1 MMERRLGIH
10 LREVGRFDEAI
21 ACLERA
27 IAHDPSDGSAHRY
40 LVETRESDS
49 DAHRAQMEAL
59 VADPSVGPDN
69 RINLHFALGTFYDR
83 RGLTEEAFGHWRAG
97 NRLRRA
103 QLAYDESA
111 DYQLMES
118 LRAMFSPALMRSM
131 RGCGDPS
138 TQPVFIVG
146 MPRSG
151 TTLVEQM
158 LAAHPQVCAAGELD
172 AFERAFA
179 EFPNITT
186 DPRDVRGFARD
197 LAEGFR
203 RVGAHYLASLP
214 APSPDRLRTTD
225 KMPPNFRFVAPI
237 HLTFPQAKI
246 IHVRRDPRDTC
257 LSCYTTNFDEG
268 LFYSYDLAE
277 LGRYYRAY
285 ASHMAH
291 ARALLPADAFLEIE
305 YEQLVTD
312 FERSARRIVAHS
324 GLAWDSA
331 CLEFWRAKRVVRTA
345 SVVQVR
351 RPLFAS
357 SLGRWRAYERE
368 LRPLLEALRA

>member
-1 MMERRLGIH
+1 MERYLGVQ
-10 LREVGRFDEAI
+10 LRETGRFDEAI
-21 ACLERA
+21 ACFERA
-27 IAHDPSDGSAHRY
+27 IADDPRDGSAHRY
-40 LVETRESDS
+40 LVETRDNDS
-49 DAHRAQMEAL
+49 DAHRVQMEIL
-59 VADPSVGPDN
+59 VADPRVSGDD

-83 RGLTEEAFGHWRAG
+83 RRLTKEAFEHWEAG

-118 LRAMFSPALMRSM
+118 LRAMFSATLMQSM

-138 TQPVFIVG
+138 PQPVFIVG

-151 TTLVEQM
+151 TSLVEQV
-158 LAAHPQVCAAGELD
+158 LAAHPRVCAAGELD

-179 EFPNITT
+179 VFPHVAT
-186 DPRDVRGFARD
+186 DPRDVRGFTRE
-197 LAEGFR
+197 LAEGFQ

-214 APSPDRLRTTD
+214 PLSPGQLRTTD
-225 KMPPNFRFVAPI
+225 KMPPNFRFVAAI
-237 HLTFPQAKI
+237 HLALPRAKI

-257 LSCYTTNFDEG
+257 LSCFATNFVDG
-268 LFYSYDLAE
+268 LFYAYDLAE

-285 ASHMAH
+285 ASHMAY
-291 ARALLPADAFLEIE
+291 ARALLPADVFLEIE

-312 FERSARRIVAHS
+312 FERGARNIVAHC
-324 GLAWDSA
+324 GLAWDPA
-331 CLEFWRAKRVVRTA
+331 CREFWRVERAVRTA

-351 RPLFAS
+351 RPLFTDS
-357 SLGRWRAYERE
+357 VGRWRAYERE